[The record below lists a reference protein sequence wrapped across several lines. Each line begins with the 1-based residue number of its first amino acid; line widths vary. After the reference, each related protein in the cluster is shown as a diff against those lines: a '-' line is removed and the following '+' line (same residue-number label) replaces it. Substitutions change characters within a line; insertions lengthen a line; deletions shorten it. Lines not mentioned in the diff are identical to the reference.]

1 MACVYV
7 CEGVSR
13 GCSCAMPDSNHPL
26 DSQCDKA
33 TPYRWHKTKGCQFS
47 LVCSSCICPFPLL
60 IFCRE
65 VCEWEQP
72 NSEGAATWQLPGVV
86 AADQLC
92 SQLEAKLLHC
102 LQLR

>member
-1 MACVYV
+1 MACVHV
-7 CEGVSR
+7 FEGVS
-13 GCSCAMPDSNHPL
+13 MPDSKRPL

-33 TPYRWHKTKGCQFS
+33 TPYKPRGVSS
-47 LVCSSCICPFPLL
+47 LGFAVLAFAPFLLL
-60 IFCRE
+60 IFCGE
-65 VCEWEQP
+65 ECKWEWP

-92 SQLEAKLLHC
+92 SQLEAKLLHS